1 MNAHRWTLTV
11 GLVLA
16 AAVVMKTAPALAHH
30 SSAPFYDATKKVEA
44 QGMVT
49 RFLFKNP
56 HSFLYFDATDD
67 KGQKAEWQIE
77 LGPAAS
83 LTRTGWTPETL
94 KPGTAIKAEGQPSRA
109 EGSHGMCCAKI
120 TRPDG
125 TPIVAGGRVT
135 EEQQPPRETTR
146 SARHRG
152 AAHGTH

>member
-1 MNAHRWTLTV
+1 MSTRRWIAAAFV
-11 GLVLA
+11 AVIGLVAL
-16 AAVVMKTAPALAHH
+16 KGIPASAHH
-30 SSAPFYDATKKVEA
+30 SATPFYDATKSVEA
-44 QGMVT
+44 QGTVT

-56 HSFLYFDATDD
+56 HSFLYFEAIDA

-94 KPGTAIKAEGQPSRA
+94 KPGTLIKAVGQPSRA

-125 TPIVAGGRVT
+125 SPIVAGGRVT
-135 EEQQPPRETTR
+135 EEQQPPR
-146 SARHRG
+146 
-152 AAHGTH
+152 

>member
-1 MNAHRWTLTV
+1 MNLRRWIV
-11 GLVLA
+11 VGSVAVIGLVALA
-16 AAVVMKTAPALAHH
+16 GVPAIAHH
-30 SSAPFYDATKKVEA
+30 SAAPFYDATKRVAA
-44 QGMVT
+44 QGTVT

-56 HSFLYFDATDD
+56 HSFLYFDATAD

-135 EEQQPPRETTR
+135 EEQQPPR
-146 SARHRG
+146 
-152 AAHGTH
+152 